1 MPDAT
6 ERMTLD
12 EYKRMRD
19 GKLPP
24 MRVEPGAQTKEDLR
38 RESELQRDCE
48 NELSQRGIEYLHLS
62 IKARERKGWP
72 DLVFCLPDYA
82 PADWEFRYLP
92 QAFAVELKT
101 ATGRLSD
108 DQRRVLAR
116 MQANGWLV
124 RVVRTFEDFR
134 ALIGGDLGAGEKL
147 PPDAAKSPAS
157 PEAYNLAR
165 GGGAAASGGDS
176 GQRGT
181 GGRGGDERGG

>member
-48 NELSQRGIEYLHLS
+48 NELSLRGIEYLHLS

-72 DLVFCLPDYA
+72 DLTFSVPFHREGWRCPTCCARGRHY
-82 PADWEFRYLP
+82 
-92 QAFAVELKT
+92 AVELKT

-108 DQRRVLAR
+108 DQKRVLAR
-116 MQANGWLV
+116 IGTPAGLRERAV
-124 RVVRTFEDFR
+124 PARDRVPAFVDQGPR
-134 ALIGGDLGAGEKL
+134 AEGMAGPGVL
-147 PPDAAKSPAS
+147 PA
-157 PEAYNLAR
+157 
-165 GGGAAASGGDS
+165 
-176 GQRGT
+176 
-181 GGRGGDERGG
+181 

>member
-48 NELSQRGIEYLHLS
+48 NELSLRGIEYLHLS

-72 DLVFCLPDYA
+72 DLTFSVPFHREGWRCPTCCARGRHY
-82 PADWEFRYLP
+82 
-92 QAFAVELKT
+92 AVELKT

-108 DQRRVLAR
+108 DQKRVLAR

-176 GQRGT
+176 GRV
-181 GGRGGDERGG
+181 GGADG